1 MTSLGEGDGGTEDE
15 NVPDAGN
22 YVVGNYV
29 TGVCGNLR
37 IAMIS
42 REVNSRRAQSTAAGL
57 LHHQARSQCAILTT
71 FQASPSSFYII
82 FPSAFIL

>member
-1 MTSLGEGDGGTEDE
+1 MTSLGEGDGDTEDE

-37 IAMIS
+37 IAMMTS

-57 LHHQARSQCAILTT
+57 LHHRRGPNAL
-71 FQASPSSFYII
+71 Y
-82 FPSAFIL
+82 